1 MDGRFWRTAIGI
13 QPCSPGLNL
22 RHEKLRTTLRAAR
35 GRNIGMA
42 EHNPQKPA
50 PGSGYREQQDP
61 RGQPGQHQKKDG
73 RQLPEEADPDEP
85 KPKEPEDTP

>member
-1 MDGRFWRTAIGI
+1 
-13 QPCSPGLNL
+13 
-22 RHEKLRTTLRAAR
+22 
-35 GRNIGMA
+35 MA
-42 EHNPQKPA
+42 EHNPQKPT

-85 KPKEPEDTP
+85 KPKEPEDTLQRK